1 LIVNSNHHIIVVCTI
16 EDWDKILYMSL
27 CSYQTLIKAT
37 LAAIHVH
44 IALIVEL
51 PGWVRKALIKI
62 TRAFLWSGTDLVQGG
77 KCTVVWSQVQKPL
90 HLGGLGVPDLKLTGL
105 SL

>member
-1 LIVNSNHHIIVVCTI
+1 
-16 EDWDKILYMSL
+16 MSL

-90 HLGGLGVPDLKLTGL
+90 HLGGLGVPDLKPTGL